1 MLPLKQKLHELGRG
15 HWLDFF
21 SQPAD
26 GQTMN
31 ARQQPAVTP
40 LDAALTRET

>member
-1 MLPLKQKLHELGRG
+1 MLPLKEESHELGRR

-21 SQPAD
+21 SQSAD

-31 ARQQPAVTP
+31 ARQEPTVTK
-40 LDAALTRET
+40 LDLIARGS

>member
-1 MLPLKQKLHELGRG
+1 MLPLKQKTHELGRSY
-15 HWLDFF
+15 WLDFF

-26 GQTMN
+26 SQTMN

-40 LDAALTRET
+40 LDPVTRET